1 MPFKYQYFNS
11 ERSQSLKVVNRN
23 ELLDEKVVHMIISRS
38 EKAEKYRSAVVSIK
52 EAINRHWQ
60 ELEELRKNKEME
72 ERDTANHLKISIKK
86 VEHYF
91 SADVK
96 LLGIRISVLLIST
109 NNYVIPIFIVRYHL
123 ASGKLRQNWQ

>member
-1 MPFKYQYFNS
+1 
-11 ERSQSLKVVNRN
+11 
-23 ELLDEKVVHMIISRS
+23 MIISRS

-86 VEHYF
+86 VENCF

-96 LLGIRISVLLIST
+96 LFVISADI
-109 NNYVIPIFIVRYHL
+109 Y
-123 ASGKLRQNWQ
+123 K

>member
-1 MPFKYQYFNS
+1 
-11 ERSQSLKVVNRN
+11 
-23 ELLDEKVVHMIISRS
+23 MIISRS

-86 VEHYF
+86 VEKIAFQPMSNYLECIF
-91 SADVK
+91 
-96 LLGIRISVLLIST
+96 LLICT
-109 NNYVIPIFIVRYHL
+109 KDYVIPILIVRYHL
-123 ASGKLRQNWQ
+123 ASGK

>member
-86 VEHYF
+86 VEHCF

-96 LLGIRISVLLIST
+96 LLGMYFCWYLQMIM
-109 NNYVIPIFIVRYHL
+109 
-123 ASGKLRQNWQ
+123 

>member
-60 ELEELRKNKEME
+60 ELEELRRNKEME
-72 ERDTANHLKISIKK
+72 ERDTVNHLKISIKK
-86 VEHYF
+86 VEYCF
-91 SADVK
+91 SADVE
-96 LLGIRISVLLIST
+96 LLGMYYLQISIHELFSIL
-109 NNYVIPIFIVRYHL
+109 IVRYHL
-123 ASGKLRQNWQ
+123 ASGK

>member
-60 ELEELRKNKEME
+60 ELEELRRNKEME
-72 ERDTANHLKISIKK
+72 ERDTVNHLKISIKK
-86 VEHYF
+86 VEYCF
-91 SADVK
+91 SADVE
-96 LLGIRISVLLIST
+96 LLRM
-109 NNYVIPIFIVRYHL
+109 
-123 ASGKLRQNWQ
+123 

>member
-86 VEHYF
+86 VEHCF

-96 LLGIRISVLLIST
+96 LLGIRIPVLLIST
-109 NNYVIPIFIVRYHL
+109 NNYVIPILIVRYHF
-123 ASGKLRQNWQ
+123 ASGK

>member
-60 ELEELRKNKEME
+60 ELEELRRNKEME
-72 ERDTANHLKISIKK
+72 ERDTVNHLKISIKK
-86 VEHYF
+86 VEYCF
-91 SADVK
+91 SADVE
-96 LLGIRISVLLIST
+96 LLGILIST
-109 NNYVIPIFIVRYHL
+109 NKY
-123 ASGKLRQNWQ
+123 S

>member
-96 LLGIRISVLLIST
+96 LLGMYSSADF
-109 NNYVIPIFIVRYHL
+109 Y
-123 ASGKLRQNWQ
+123 K

>member
-96 LLGIRISVLLIST
+96 LLGMYISVLLIST